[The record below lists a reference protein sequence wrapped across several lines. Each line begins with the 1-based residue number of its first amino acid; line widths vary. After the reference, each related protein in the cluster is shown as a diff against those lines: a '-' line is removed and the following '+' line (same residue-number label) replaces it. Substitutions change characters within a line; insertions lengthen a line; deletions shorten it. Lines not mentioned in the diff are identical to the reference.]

1 MKKLVFAAS
10 LFVAVAVTAQ
20 KRGVEVQKDRVE
32 YQHQQNDFYGIRLTS
47 HQERQIK
54 SLERER
60 LNERAYEMRL
70 KKILTKDQY
79 FKYVQNQK
87 KGGEKDKKWSITNL
101 LDKKIDRKSISIYF
115 F

>member
-1 MKKLVFAAS
+1 MKKLVFVAS
-10 LFVAVAVTAQ
+10 LFVVVAVTAQ

-32 YQHQQNDFYGIRLTS
+32 YQHQQNDFNGIRLTR
-47 HQERQIK
+47 HQERQIR

-79 FKYVQNQK
+79 FKYVQNHK
-87 KGGEKDKKWSITNL
+87 KGWEKDKNVAHN
-101 LDKKIDRKSISIYF
+101 KSF
-115 F
+115 R

>member
-1 MKKLVFAAS
+1 MKKLVFVAS
-10 LFVAVAVTAQ
+10 LFVVVAVTAQ

-32 YQHQQNDFYGIRLTS
+32 YQHQQNDFNGIRLTR
-47 HQERQIK
+47 HQERQIR

-70 KKILTKDQY
+70 KKILTKASNLNM
-79 FKYVQNQK
+79 FKTIK
-87 KGGEKDKKWSITNL
+87 KDGKKTKKWHITNL
-101 LDKKIDRKSISIYF
+101 LDKKKTEIDFGLF

>member
-10 LFVAVAVTAQ
+10 LFVAVALTAQ

-32 YQHQQNDFYGIRLTS
+32 YQHQQNDFFGIRLTS

-79 FKYVQNQK
+79 FTYVQNQK
-87 KGGEKDKKWSITNL
+87 RGWEKDKKVAHN
-101 LDKKIDRKSISIYF
+101 KPFR
-115 F
+115 